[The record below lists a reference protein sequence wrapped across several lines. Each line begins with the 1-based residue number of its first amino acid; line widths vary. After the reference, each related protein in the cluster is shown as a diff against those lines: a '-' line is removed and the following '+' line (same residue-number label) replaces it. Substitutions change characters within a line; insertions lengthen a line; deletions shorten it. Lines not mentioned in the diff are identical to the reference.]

1 MKQIDVQIMG
11 HGYVLS
17 CPEDAEQRLRDAVHK
32 VDEAMCRIRD
42 HGKIKA
48 RDRIAVLAAV
58 NLSFDQTNA
67 ASPLTPPRASSTPT
81 PTTASSPDST
91 MRSAMTAGCFNS
103 FLKLA
108 LGDIPHLPD
117 PTPPL
122 Q

>member
-58 NLSFDQTNA
+58 NLSFDQINAAKPFDPTSGEFDTNA
-67 ASPLTPPRASSTPT
+67 YDRILSRL
-81 PTTASSPDST
+81 DD
-91 MRSAMTAGCFNS
+91 
-103 FLKLA
+103 A
-108 LGDIPHLPD
+108 LSDDGRL
-117 PTPPL
+117 L
-122 Q
+122 